1 MDTVIPLRKPRRRRR
16 PAQAPTAPHH
26 LVTLVCRG
34 HEAPFEAWPVASRIA
49 ALVDRQC
56 IWHGSRLLCW
66 VLLPDRLLLLVAPGD
81 DESLPQLVRRVKCV
95 SAGITNAVARRR
107 GPVWTAGFEVLPL
120 ATEAEARAVAR
131 GMLMQ
136 PVQAGLAAQ
145 PGDYPFW
152 NTVWRPEGLVMP
164 EGCAA

>member
-16 PAQAPTAPHH
+16 PVQAPTAPHH
-26 LVTLVCRG
+26 LVTLACRG
-34 HEAPFEAWPVASRIA
+34 GEAPFAAWPVASRIA

-95 SAGITNAVARRR
+95 SAGITNAVAKRR
-107 GPVWTAGFEVLPL
+107 GPVWAVGFEVLPL
-120 ATEAEARAVAR
+120 ASEHEAREVAR
-131 GMLMQ
+131 RMLRQ
-136 PVQAGLAAQ
+136 PVEAGLARHV
-145 PGDYPFW
+145 GDYPFW

-164 EGCAA
+164 EGWAA